1 MIRNPSQLKRPP
13 DHHQEMVSKLENDT
27 HLNLQELEKR
37 NHPNYKHQPQ
47 RKDQAKHEEDTR
59 GTEGVSETFR
69 EFIDSSLLSHP
80 DATDPELNQ
89 NTTILRNDHQ
99 NLSSEFNHY
108 GKPRIAVALP
118 GQYLQTP
125 HSSDQNREGNLNIP
139 FSGGPTTGSRIQL
152 QQGDK
157 GSSDDNHD
165 QHHASPSITLPDTS
179 QQMIFMGN
187 SDTTFIGI
195 MNPRINLGT
204 SNPSAFS
211 HFDPLNPDALG
222 EPNVNI
228 SAGNRNSV
236 FGPLPWNLSSMA
248 RKACAQ
254 HQTEAKS
261 QATGHSQTSSNRQRC
276 LPATSD
282 ARDFWSKSLL
292 PRPSYN
298 DPHQLFVDN
307 SAPRS
312 HKVSPTNLLPAY
324 YSPYPEN
331 PLDSPLEPNHSSFSV
346 NDFNN
351 FNVSGGFNNNTC
363 DNGSAAAVNSGDCS
377 NVCDTAGSPLA
388 YQYQQSPLHQ
398 NSSFP
403 STTNS
408 SFPSTT
414 NLFYNHRNL
423 SDQHMSQSYDLSSYL
438 DNTPG
443 DGSCDPSSIA
453 AMSSQSFD
461 QASSS
466 VYETDSGAFQRVFK
480 WRATNSVIK
489 PDMAAR
495 MTQTGSR
502 TLPPR
507 WL

>member
-1 MIRNPSQLKRPP
+1 MIRNPSQPKRPP
-13 DHHQEMVSKLENDT
+13 DHHQEMETMLEKDT
-27 HLNLQELEKR
+27 HLNLQELDKR
-37 NHPNYKHQPQ
+37 NHPNYKYQPQ
-47 RKDQAKHEEDTR
+47 KKHQAKHEEDTR

-69 EFIDSSLLSHP
+69 EFMDSSLLSHP
-80 DATDPELNQ
+80 DATDSDLNQ
-89 NTTILRNDHQ
+89 NTTILRNDPQ
-99 NLSSEFNHY
+99 NLSSEINHY

-118 GQYLQTP
+118 GQYVQTP
-125 HSSDQNREGNLNIP
+125 RRSDQNNEGNLNLP

-157 GSSDDNHD
+157 GSSDDQNHD

-179 QQMIFMGN
+179 QQMTFMGN
-187 SDTTFIGI
+187 SDTTFIGV

-211 HFDPLNPDALG
+211 HFDPLNPDALNG
-222 EPNVNI
+222 PNVNI
-228 SAGNRNSV
+228 SAGNPNSV
-236 FGPLPWNLSSMA
+236 FGPIPWNLSYSMTG
-248 RKACAQ
+248 KAYYAQ

-298 DPHQLFVDN
+298 GPHQLSVDS

-351 FNVSGGFNNNTC
+351 FDISGGFNDNTC
-363 DNGSAAAVNSGDCS
+363 DNGSATAAVNSGDYS

-403 STTNS
+403 S
-408 SFPSTT
+408 STT
-414 NLFYNHRNL
+414 NLFYNHHNP
-423 SDQHMSQSYDLSSYL
+423 SDQHTNQSYDLTSY
-438 DNTPG
+438 TPG

-453 AMSSQSFD
+453 AMSFQSFD
-461 QASSS
+461 QAS
-466 VYETDSGAFQRVFK
+466 R
-480 WRATNSVIK
+480 
-489 PDMAAR
+489 
-495 MTQTGSR
+495 
-502 TLPPR
+502 
-507 WL
+507 